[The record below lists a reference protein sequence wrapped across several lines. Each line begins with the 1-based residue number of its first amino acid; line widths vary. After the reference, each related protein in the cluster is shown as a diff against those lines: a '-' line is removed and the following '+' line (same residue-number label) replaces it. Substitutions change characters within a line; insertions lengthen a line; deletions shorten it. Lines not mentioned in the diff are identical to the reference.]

1 MVVLG
6 EFSSGHRHLHH
17 FYSTSTDWSW
27 LRKFPDANSFWPS
40 NEASKCS
47 LMWQLCY
54 EKISFAVLVPV
65 GQVLLEGLVDK
76 VEVGEDVGLVL
87 VLFKHVRPPE
97 GRWLAGSSSEELK
110 SNFLTF
116 SHFRPWWW
124 SSGQSARLLLRRSEF
139 DSRWSLQFFC
149 KIVVEKN

>member
-1 MVVLG
+1 M
-6 EFSSGHRHLHH
+6 
-17 FYSTSTDWSW
+17 
-27 LRKFPDANSFWPS
+27 RKFPDANSFWPS

-87 VLFKHVRPPE
+87 VLFKKVRK
-97 GRWLAGSSSEELK
+97 RRR
-110 SNFLTF
+110 SNFIEFVLVTK
-116 SHFRPWWW
+116 
-124 SSGQSARLLLRRSEF
+124 RL
-139 DSRWSLQFFC
+139 
-149 KIVVEKN
+149 KH